1 MAAVPADRADA
12 GVAVLSAVLAA
23 GQAAGE
29 AAGRRARDRLA
40 AVLAAEL
47 PDVAVSVEDEHVVLS
62 GRVTPDDPRLRWVGS
77 LLR

>member
-1 MAAVPADRADA
+1 MAAVQADRADA
-12 GVAVLSAVLAA
+12 GVAVLSAVLVA

-29 AAGRRARDRLA
+29 AAAGRARDRPA
-40 AVLAAEL
+40 AVLRAEL
-47 PDVAVSVEDEHVVLS
+47 PEVAVTVQDEHVVLS